1 MLEDLSKLLFIKT
14 SPLLRSRVYSYL
26 AVFGR
31 YLRID
36 VPIPK
41 DIELDSS
48 VSVKD
53 SNDEIIRYLRITPR
67 QVERLNLE
75 TLRPD
80 ASNRRKQRY
89 RENNLGS
96 RTSEQYQGVLKFRRF
111 EYYQAFL
118 AQKEQGIT
126 TTQIA
131 KNLDISRGRLYQ
143 IIRKEQ
149 ND

>member
-1 MLEDLSKLLFIKT
+1 VLEDLSKLLSIKT
-14 SPLLRSRVYSYL
+14 SPFLRSRVYSYL

-53 SNDEIIRYLRITPR
+53 SNDAIIQYLRITPR
-67 QVERLNLE
+67 QVERLTLE

-96 RTSEQYQGVLKFRRF
+96 RNSEQYQRVLKFRRF

-131 KNLDISRGRLYQ
+131 KNLGISRGRLYQ

-149 ND
+149 DD